1 MNTTIAVLMGGPSSE
16 RDVSINSGKAMFTA
30 CESLGYD
37 TILIEFEDDILS
49 HLDTLNRVDLV
60 LIALHGGIGENG
72 RIQGM
77 FESLGIRY
85 TGSDA
90 LSSAICMDKHI
101 SKLLAED
108 VGISTPKWKRIRKG
122 KTINK
127 FEYALPCVIKPN
139 SQGSTI
145 GLTIVNEESNF
156 DFAIKK
162 AFEYDDEILIEQ
174 FIDGKEIT
182 VSIVGNEVLPIIEI
196 KPSHDLYDYECKY
209 TKGMTEYICPA
220 ELDEILTNKIQQT
233 ALEIYKL
240 FKCRHYVR
248 VDFRLDKNDQ
258 HWFLELNTLPGMT
271 DTSLVP
277 KAAAVRGNT
286 FEQLVDSI
294 IQQALGTE

>member
-37 TILIEFEDDILS
+37 TILIEFEDNILS

-72 RIQGM
+72 CIQGM
-77 FESLGIRY
+77 FESLEIRY

-101 SKLLAED
+101 SKLLAKD
-108 VGISTPKWKRIRKG
+108 VGISTPKWNRIRKG

-127 FEYALPCVIKPN
+127 VEYALPCVIKPN

-145 GLTIVNEESNF
+145 GLTIVDEESNF
-156 DFAIKK
+156 DFAIDK

-196 KPSHDLYDYECKY
+196 KPSHDLYDYGCKY
-209 TKGMTEYICPA
+209 TIGMTEYICPA
-220 ELDEILTNKIQQT
+220 EIDEILTNKIQQT

-240 FKCRHYVR
+240 FKCRHYAR

-258 HWFLELNTLPGMT
+258 HWFLEVNTLPGMT

-277 KAAAVRGNT
+277 KAAAAIGVS
-286 FEQLVDSI
+286 FEQLVDNI
-294 IQQALGTE
+294 IQQALGNE